1 MFPTGYGANSYTV
14 AAPARPM
21 NRQIPARNNQS
32 RSSGGAFNG
41 MLNGIVRA
49 VADIGI
55 SDLLGSIFNN

>member
-1 MFPTGYGANSYTV
+1 MFSTGYGTNSYTGNS
-14 AAPARPM
+14 PARPM
-21 NRQIPARNNQS
+21 TPARNSHS
-32 RSSGGAFNG
+32 RSGGGTFNS